1 MYVNT
6 TSMRDYATKLVNSK
20 YAWTKGV
27 LHENDCFCVEGAIC
41 DLSRL
46 GTWEPSR
53 MLAYLDRK
61 AQRYVI
67 DGMFPTDEYVGV
79 MPPMVEESFFG
90 VVGEENC
97 ARVAQA
103 LYEQLRQVLRERNPE
118 LFSYHRGL
126 SMYNMIALTQLND
139 VLQLTAQQ
147 IGELILAACDKL
159 DAAAFV

>member
-6 TSMRDYATKLVNSK
+6 TSMRNYAHKLVNSK

-97 ARVAQA
+97 ARVAME
-103 LYEQLRQVLRERNPE
+103 LYEKLGEVVKERHPAQWYAN
-118 LFSYHRGL
+118 RGATI
-126 SMYNMIALTQLND
+126 NTVVALTELND
-139 VLQLTAQQ
+139 RFMYTPQQ